1 MKLLKKVISK
11 FLTILIFLFIFNDVV
26 FSEQNERTLQR
37 PLWEFGLFNAAARLP
52 HYRGSDEYKWY
63 VLPLPYIIYRGDI
76 IRANREGIRGIFY
89 DSEYFETSISLYGN
103 PPVSSDNKAREGMS
117 DLDAIFEI
125 GPGIKWF
132 VFGRHPMDSLYLR
145 LALRAAYSLGFDH
158 GVNISYQ
165 GLRSGINLIYFNQ
178 SFFEKYG
185 LSYGLNAG
193 IDFSNSQLH
202 SYFYDV
208 GHEDVRPG
216 RPYYK
221 SDSGYSGFS
230 LAGTLQKKLTN
241 SLSLGFYTRWDNISG
256 AVYDDSPLVKRD
268 NNFIFGTALTWKI
281 AESKKMVSFDDE

>member
-1 MKLLKKVISK
+1 MKILKKVISK
-11 FLTILIFLFIFNDVV
+11 FLTILIFLIIFNDVV
-26 FSEQNERTLQR
+26 FSEQNEQNFQR

-89 DSEYFETSISLYGN
+89 DSEYIETSISLYGN

-132 VFGRHPMDSLYLR
+132 VFGRHPKDSLYLR

-230 LAGTLQKKLTN
+230 LAGTLQKKLTDN
-241 SLSLGFYTRWDNISG
+241 LSLGFYSRWDNISG